1 MDLEQLKKS
10 VDWLEAERRKDKLA
24 IASLE
29 ERLANLEMGL
39 PPVSQQIKE
48 LNTEMAR
55 LTAQLTRFDQIE
67 SNVLQLRVESSRS
80 LEAIEKSRAE
90 RERETEKARRL
101 DQETLS
107 RSIGEVRKGLEPIP
121 DLRKSIQA
129 RTEEDFRLG
138 RLIEELE
145 AKVVENR
152 RFDEEY
158 RRSIRLL
165 DEGHKSDAKRVTD
178 IQGELAALRK
188 RQDEARGRVELAAES
203 VRKMEL
209 RLSEFQAAESERRQ
223 IQTGFLDKQT
233 VWQVERDRDW
243 RDMQS
248 KFDDITRQA
257 VNLDAQLQALDA
269 TQRAVKRSQE
279 AFDEITT
286 RFERRVNEITEMQRL
301 VEDRFRQEWVSYK
314 ADDQKRWTN
323 FALATEEQQREV
335 VRQFEK
341 YNERLVAMED
351 TSMEA
356 RDRLQQ
362 MTEET
367 QKRLQSLVTVAHQWM
382 EEYERTFGRQ

>member
-1 MDLEQLKKS
+1 MDLEQLIKRI
-10 VDWLEAERRKDKLA
+10 DWLESERRKDKMA
-24 IASLE
+24 IATLE
-29 ERLANLEMGL
+29 ERLANLEMNL

-48 LNTEMAR
+48 LSTEMAR

-67 SNVLQLRVESSRS
+67 TNILQLRVESSRS
-80 LEAIEKSRAE
+80 LEAVEKSRAE
-90 RERETEKARRL
+90 REREMDKARRL

-121 DLRKSIQA
+121 DLKKGIQA
-129 RTEEDFRLG
+129 RTEEDYRLG
-138 RLIEELE
+138 RLIEEVE

-158 RRSIRLL
+158 RRSIRML

-178 IQGELAALRK
+178 MQGELAALRK
-188 RQDEARGRVELAAES
+188 RQDEARGKIELSGES
-203 VRKMEL
+203 VRKMEI

-233 VWQVERDRDW
+233 VWQVEREREW

-257 VNLDAQLQALDA
+257 VNLDAQLQALDSI
-269 TQRAVKRSQE
+269 QRAVKRSQE

-301 VEDRFRQEWVSYK
+301 VEDRFRQEWVAYK

-323 FALATEEQQREV
+323 YSLSSEEQQREV
-335 VRQFEK
+335 LRQFEK
-341 YNERLVAMED
+341 YNERLVALED
-351 TSMEA
+351 TAMEA

-362 MTEET
+362 VTEDT
-367 QKRLQSLVTVAHQWM
+367 QKRLQSMVTVAHQWM

>member
-1 MDLEQLKKS
+1 MDLEQLSKR
-10 VDWLEAERRKDKLA
+10 VDWLEGERRKDKLA
-24 IASLE
+24 IATLE
-29 ERLANLEMGL
+29 ERLANLEMNL
-39 PPVSQQIKE
+39 PPISQQIKE
-48 LNTEMAR
+48 VNTEMAR

-67 SNVLQLRVESSRS
+67 TNLLQLRVESSRS

-90 RERETEKARRL
+90 RERELDKARRL

-121 DLRKSIQA
+121 ELRKSIQA
-129 RTEEDFRLG
+129 RTEEDYRLG
-138 RLIEELE
+138 RLIEEVE

-178 IQGELAALRK
+178 MQGELAALRK
-188 RQDEARGRVELAAES
+188 RQDEARGKIELSGES
-203 VRKMEL
+203 VRKMEI

-233 VWQVERDRDW
+233 VWQVERDREW

-248 KFDDITRQA
+248 KFEDITRQA
-257 VNLDAQLQALDA
+257 VNLDAQIQALDSI
-269 TQRAVKRSQE
+269 QRAVKRSQE

-301 VEDRFRQEWVSYK
+301 VEDRFRQEWVAYK

-323 FALATEEQQREV
+323 YTLASEEQQREV
-335 VRQFEK
+335 LRQFEK
-341 YNERLVAMED
+341 YNERLVALED
-351 TSMEA
+351 TAMEA

-362 MTEET
+362 VTEET
-367 QKRLQSLVTVAHQWM
+367 QKRLQSMVTVAHQWM